1 MSANQLIGKALS
13 TTSED
18 EAIACLRMARKKG
31 LKIDAAKVAKV
42 DQARDEEWAR
52 LVTQAREESYKYYR
66 MLQEQINTT
75 QKVKRDLKEAING
88 QIFIAVSTLI
98 VTSACWSLLFLLYI

>member
-1 MSANQLIGKALS
+1 MSASQLIAKALS

-31 LKIDAAKVAKV
+31 EKIETVNES
-42 DQARDEEWAR
+42 RDREWAQ
-52 LVTQAREESYKYYR
+52 LVIQVRIERDKYYR
-66 MLQEQINTT
+66 MLHEQINTT
-75 QKVKRDLKEAING
+75 QKVKQELKEAING

>member
-1 MSANQLIGKALS
+1 MSANQLIAKALS

-31 LKIDAAKVAKV
+31 LKADAPID
-42 DQARDEEWAR
+42 QERDEQWAQ
-52 LVTQAREESYKYYR
+52 LVTQARTESQKYYR

-75 QKVKRDLKEAING
+75 QKVKRDLRDAVNG
-88 QIFIAVSTLI
+88 QIFIAVSVFTIMSAFWLI
-98 VTSACWSLLFLLYI
+98 LFFLQK